1 MKKIYR
7 FLEQFLTVNQFTSI
21 NLATGELFCLEMNQ
35 GESQMK
41 LMPFITH
48 KIMIP
53 GATRAMPG
61 IESLNV
67 GMAASVVFSE
77 FLRQNQQFI
86 ELINNLKYRLMTQS
100 NFKVYRI
107 RWFMLI
113 IYMLMVAANQLL
125 WITFAPITGDATRY
139 YGVSDLSIGILSMC
153 FMIVYIVVSI
163 PASWIID
170 KYGIRIGVGTG
181 AVFTGVFGLLRG
193 FAGTDYHLLLIAQIG
208 IAVGQPF
215 ILNAITKLS
224 ARWFP
229 IEERATA
236 AGLGTLAMYIGILAG
251 MTLTPYLI
259 IGSGINGMLYIYG
272 IFSVSIAAFFLLFIK
287 ESPPTAPC
295 LPEQEERS
303 LVFDGFMSTIRTKDF
318 IWLMIIFFIGLG
330 VFNSVTTWIEDIMR
344 PTGLFCHPG
353 RNNRRND
360 DRWRSNRGSHNSSCF
375 LTNIKRGLPL
385 LFLALFG
392 ATLGLTG
399 ITFATSYW
407 LMITSGMVLGFFL
420 LSAGPVGFQYGAEI
434 TYPASEGT
442 SNGML
447 LLMGQVSGIAFIFGM
462 DSMKSSQTGSMT
474 RSLVILIG
482 LMVLSILMSFR
493 LERIR
498 QYSEIKKLC
507 NTR

>member
-1 MKKIYR
+1 
-7 FLEQFLTVNQFTSI
+7 
-21 NLATGELFCLEMNQ
+21 
-35 GESQMK
+35 
-41 LMPFITH
+41 
-48 KIMIP
+48 
-53 GATRAMPG
+53 
-61 IESLNV
+61 
-67 GMAASVVFSE
+67 
-77 FLRQNQQFI
+77 
-86 ELINNLKYRLMTQS
+86 MTQS
-100 NFKVYRI
+100 HFKVYRT
-107 RWFMLI
+107 RWLMLI
-113 IYMLMVAANQLL
+113 IYMVLVAANQLL

-153 FMIVYIVVSI
+153 FMIVYVVVSI

-170 KYGIRIGVGTG
+170 KYGIRIGVGIG
-181 AVFTGVFGLLRG
+181 AVFTGAFGLLRG
-193 FAGTDYHLLLIAQIG
+193 FAGPDYQLLLFAQIG

-215 ILNAITKLS
+215 ILNSITKLS

-251 MTLTPYLI
+251 MTVTPYLI
-259 IGSGINGMLYIYG
+259 RGSGINGLLYIYG
-272 IFSVSIAAFFLLFIK
+272 IFSVSVSIVFLLFIR

-303 LVFDGFMSTIRTKDF
+303 LVFDGFMSTIKTKDF

-344 PTGLFCHPG
+344 PRGFSSTQAGITGGMMIVGGVIGALIIPMLSDKYK
-353 RNNRRND
+353 RRTP
-360 DRWRSNRGSHNSSCF
+360 F
-375 LTNIKRGLPL
+375 II
-385 LFLALFG
+385 LALFG

-474 RSLVILIG
+474 RSLVILIV

-493 LERIR
+493 LGESTILKNE
-498 QYSEIKKLC
+498 EII
-507 NTR
+507 